1 MTQRWLKAISLA
13 SEIGCLDWNTR
24 ESFSCTQCLELAV
37 LLSVYLECFG
47 FLPLSLDDIVT
58 ELCGA
63 FCHAGP
69 PLTTMW
75 IIQQKYSGSG

>member
-1 MTQRWLKAISLA
+1 MYTVSRT
-13 SEIGCLDWNTR
+13 GR
-24 ESFSCTQCLELAV
+24 SFS
-37 LLSVYLECFG
+37 LSGVFWLP
-47 FLPLSLDDIVT
+47 PLSLDDIIT

-63 FCHAGP
+63 FSHAGR